1 MQSGEVA
8 QGKGKR
14 DSKYVAKGSE
24 RVEIRERRKY
34 TNFKI
39 PDSPRD

>member
-14 DSKYVAKGSE
+14 DSKYMAKGSE